1 MKRRTYP
8 LLLVALLLS
17 VLVATSACAPQPHTT
32 DTPLEELVLQ
42 EGDLPAGFEIQTT
55 EPLEVDD
62 PAHPLTNF
70 PDVDLEGIQGTHYV
84 FALNPNIPL
93 PLLNFAVRYRTP
105 EGAAQARA
113 AIVENLKSLPNATP
127 IEQDV
132 SNQEVFTA
140 ASPSGQGT
148 RVYWSALAENDIL
161 TLLVMEAADNP
172 EASEEAEGIF
182 LEALQ
187 IVEERISN

>member
-1 MKRRTYP
+1 MKRP
-8 LLLVALLLS
+8 IHPALLIALLLALLVAS
-17 VLVATSACAPQPHTT
+17 AACAPKPHTT

-42 EGDLPAGFEIQTT
+42 EGDLPAGFEIRTT
-55 EPLEVDD
+55 ESMEIDN

-70 PDVDLEGIQGTHYV
+70 PDVDLEGIEGTHYV
-84 FALNPNIPL
+84 LALNPNIPL

-105 EGAAQARA
+105 EGATEAQEV
-113 AIVENLKSLPNATP
+113 IVENLKSLPNATP

-132 SNQEVFTA
+132 SNQDVYTA
-140 ASPSGQGT
+140 VSPSGQGT

-161 TLLVMEAADNP
+161 TLLVMETADSP

-182 LEALQ
+182 LDALQ
-187 IVEERISN
+187 ILEERISD